1 MITFEIFSAWLIVF
15 LTLSIFSYLYD
26 DNPFYKAAE
35 HLYVGV
41 SAGYGAVI
49 AFWQQ
54 IQPNMFGRLWP
65 NIESLDLNKIGL
77 EQEKI
82 QMIYNTEGS
91 LHDAIL
97 NELGIF
103 YKLWYFIYD
112 GLNFITTGF
121 GLLER
126 SVYPEG
132 GIDGY
137 DFFAFSYL
145 IPFLL
150 GIFMLL
156 RLVPQLSWLARWPI
170 AYIVGMAAGLR
181 FYGYLNSDI
190 LIQVQASVINFSQSP
205 MNIFNSLLIF
215 IGTLTGL
222 VYFFFSKEHKG
233 SIGYLSKI
241 GIYFLMIKFGASF
254 GFAVMGRISLLIGR
268 IQELKNYST
277 SEFYFASPILI
288 IFIVVV
294 LFIWSS
300 KQTKELENV

>member
-1 MITFEIFSAWLIVF
+1 MFTFEIFSAWLVVF

-35 HLYVGV
+35 HWYVGV
-41 SAGYGAVI
+41 SAGYVAVI
-49 AFWQQ
+49 SFWQQ
-54 IQPNMFGRLWP
+54 IQPNLFGRLWP
-65 NIESLDLNKIGL
+65 KSENLDG
-77 EQEKI
+77 Q
-82 QMIYNTEGS
+82 GV
-91 LHDAIL
+91 
-97 NELGIF
+97 F
-103 YKLWYFIYD
+103 YKVWYFIYD
-112 GLNFITTGF
+112 ILNFITTGF

-126 SVYPEG
+126 SIFPRG

-137 DFFAFSYL
+137 DYIAFSYL
-145 IPFLL
+145 IPFIL
-150 GIFMLL
+150 GIFMLM
-156 RLVPQLSWLARWPI
+156 RLIPKLSWLARWPI

-190 LIQVQASVINFSQSP
+190 LIQIQSAVIDFSQSP
-205 MNIFNSLLIF
+205 INIFNSLLVL

-233 SIGYLSKI
+233 SIGFLSKI

-268 IQELKNYST
+268 IKELKNYS
-277 SEFYFASPILI
+277 SGEFYYATPII
-288 IFIVVV
+288 IVIIVTL

-300 KQTKELENV
+300 KQTEEIENV